1 MYASINAETFT
12 SQGSVAEDSSV
23 IGKLMRI
30 ITILLL
36 ACQSLSALS
45 FAEQFQQIG
54 YTELCNTHHGAATF
68 DALYASFDELTEFLQ
83 KNRSWA
89 QKLYS
94 AKERFIRSQEKDYY
108 STDFFGFYDESNKK
122 GRNQISFYY
131 AIHFHEFISAHYP
144 ELANIPEITRFLH
157 ACDEI
162 QKVYGYIFEAAATE
176 LGIATLFSSRYNHPP
191 ILLKIVKYLPA
202 YSPTRPHYD
211 GSAFSL
217 FLDSTDNQSLLL
229 APYASSSTAHDFS
242 APLRKFARDAD
253 RNSLIL
259 IPGALLT
266 EFSLYPTPHIV
277 IQSNKT
283 RYATIAFA
291 MRPHHTAPKIDLA
304 LLPSFSIE

>member
-1 MYASINAETFT
+1 
-12 SQGSVAEDSSV
+12 
-23 IGKLMRI
+23 MRI
-30 ITILLL
+30 ITLLLL

-45 FAEQFQQIG
+45 LAEQFQQVG
-54 YTELCNTHHGAATF
+54 YAELCNTHHGAATF
-68 DALYASFDELTEFLQ
+68 DALYASFDELTELLQ
-83 KNRSWA
+83 KNRPLA
-89 QKLYS
+89 QKLYN
-94 AKERFIRSQEKDYY
+94 AKERFIRSKARGYY

-122 GRNQISFYY
+122 SRDQISFYY
-131 AIHFHEFISAHYP
+131 AIHFHKFLSAHYP
-144 ELANIPEITRFLH
+144 ELKKIPEIIRFLH

-162 QKVYGYIFEAAATE
+162 QKAYGYIFETAATE
-176 LGIATLFSSRYNHPP
+176 LGIETLYASSYDQPP
-191 ILLKIVKYLPA
+191 ILLKIVKYFPA

-229 APYASSSTAHDFS
+229 APYASSSTVHDFS
-242 APLRKFARDAD
+242 APLRKFARASDQ
-253 RNSLIL
+253 NSLLL

-277 IQSNKT
+277 IQSNKI